1 MISPAFPRDRFSI
14 PLSAMDKKLY
24 EVTYES
30 CQKHPFL
37 GKQVLET
44 FLDSVIRVGKT
55 YSEFYTSNEDP
66 LLVYKTN
73 KFTSP
78 ELNQLINSW
87 GFIFALE
94 DCFGNDS
101 SLKDMYV
108 ISLLIVESI
117 PKGLGMYSFMKSFIQ
132 KGFMRYINIVFL
144 TIKIPGST
152 EHKFFYSGVDKM
164 VGKLNSIYDEQIN
177 YQKTLLQKET
187 DPVKRSAIQQMIMG
201 IEALKI

>member
-1 MISPAFPRDRFSI
+1 
-14 PLSAMDKKLY
+14 MDKKLY

-30 CQKHPFL
+30 CQNHPFL

-55 YSEFYTSNEDP
+55 YSEFYISNEDP

-78 ELNQLINSW
+78 ELNQLINSF

-94 DCFGNDS
+94 ECFGKDS
-101 SLKDMYV
+101 NLKNMYV
-108 ISLLIVESI
+108 ISLLLVESI
-117 PKGLGMYSFMKSFIQ
+117 PKGLGMYSFLKSFIK
-132 KGFMRYINIVFL
+132 KGFMRYINLIFL
-144 TIKIPGST
+144 TVKIPGST
-152 EHKFFYSGVDKM
+152 EHKFTYSGVDKI

-177 YQKTLLQKET
+177 YQKELLQRET
-187 DPVKRSAIQQMIMG
+187 DPIKRSAIQQMIVG
-201 IEALKI
+201 LEALKI